1 MTSLQVEMEAIKKS
15 QQETEKENELLK
27 AKLVESEKYIASLKE
42 DMDQV
47 QKATWDNRNFRI
59 EMKQK
64 LESVEHHLEK
74 TVGFDPQ
81 AQEKKKKA
89 PIPDYTTV
97 YNPRTKMA
105 ELQLLGEYLS
115 TPGNP

>member
-1 MTSLQVEMEAIKKS
+1 MDAIKKS
-15 QQETEKENELLK
+15 QQETEKENALLK
-27 AKLVESEKYIASLKE
+27 DKLAESEKYITSLKE

-81 AQEKKKKA
+81 AQEKVGR
-89 PIPDYTTV
+89 IV
-97 YNPRTKMA
+97 
-105 ELQLLGEYLS
+105 LFVVVFFLSSSSLLLLFLFIFVCRFPYQ
-115 TPGNP
+115 TI